1 MMVIFYGY
9 ISFMKICSFAC
20 ITHIHKFSLFLEIFN
35 YPSDEIWAQAL
46 EEENVREYKGESTVA
61 CATNHSTNASSKP
74 SPQAMGLWQL
84 GDVTVIEEWSS

>member
-1 MMVIFYGY
+1 LYHTHPRIF
-9 ISFMKICSFAC
+9 IIFE
-20 ITHIHKFSLFLEIFN
+20 KFSC
-35 YPSDEIWAQAL
+35 PSDEIGGQAL